1 GDKEEVKPIPLLSG
15 VGLLKCE
22 HCGSAMVKV
31 KGTNRRPNQYR
42 YSCDAMRS
50 SRIECVHT
58 NWSFRGDQ
66 LEKAVLQ
73 LLAD

>member
-1 GDKEEVKPIPLLSG
+1 
-15 VGLLKCE
+15 
-22 HCGSAMVKV
+22 MVKV

-73 LLAD
+73 LLADKIWIAEDKAN